1 MNLTIAKVKVM
12 NINLNKIVFNLSM
25 LHVIRQVESIFLFYK
40 IFV

>member
-1 MNLTIAKVKVM
+1 MNLIIAKVKVM

-25 LHVIRQVESIFLFYK
+25 LRVIRQVESIFLFYK